1 MPSKGWFNLEA
12 GTSVV
17 PETQFF
23 EGDSA
28 FKFLGLSKTTRL
40 YGFIAWCVSFSLV
53 FCCHLS
59 KSLMTCWMKLGRL
72 GRVYGIYIVLQLGS
86 C

>member
-40 YGFIAWCVSFSLV
+40 YGFIAWCVFSL
-53 FCCHLS
+53 FPLLS
-59 KSLMTCWMKLGRL
+59 SYNLLALGETVALSRAH
-72 GRVYGIYIVLQLGS
+72 VLLVLVLPLVS